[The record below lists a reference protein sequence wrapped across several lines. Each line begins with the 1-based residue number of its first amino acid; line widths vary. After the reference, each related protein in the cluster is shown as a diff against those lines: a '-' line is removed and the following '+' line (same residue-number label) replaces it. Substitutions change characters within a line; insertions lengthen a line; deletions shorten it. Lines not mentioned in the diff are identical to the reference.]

1 MPKMVETIVYYS
13 LQRVGSFGV
22 VPSPI
27 NRRWEKE
34 AAERE
39 ARQTVAITMG
49 DLQIVV
55 FVCCDDITDPEIYEQ
70 INFLK
75 RAAIG
80 FVPGFHNQTI
90 PKIQPVRGLFSVSRK
105 NTTRTRTMLHEL
117 TGASLR
123 KSAGKST
130 VRRIP
135 ALDAKQRAI
144 EPFLRRLAAAPQR
157 VKNAFAKPTKIGL

>member
-1 MPKMVETIVYYS
+1 MVETIVYYS

-39 ARQTVAITMG
+39 ARQTVAVTIG

-55 FVCCDDITDPEIYEQ
+55 LVCGDDITDPEIYEQ

-75 RAAIG
+75 RAAMG
-80 FVPGFHNQTI
+80 FVPGFQKSDYSEN
-90 PKIQPVRGLFSVSRK
+90 PA
-105 NTTRTRTMLHEL
+105 
-117 TGASLR
+117 GA
-123 KSAGKST
+123 GF
-130 VRRIP
+130 I
-135 ALDAKQRAI
+135 LD
-144 EPFLRRLAAAPQR
+144 EPEEYDQAEDDAS
-157 VKNAFAKPTKIGL
+157 

>member
-1 MPKMVETIVYYS
+1 MVETIVYYS

-34 AAERE
+34 AAERT
-39 ARQTVAITMG
+39 AKQTVAITVG

-55 FVCCDDITDPEIYEQ
+55 LVCGDDITDPEIYEQ

-80 FVPGFHNQTI
+80 FVPGFQKSDYSENPAGEGFVFDEPEEDYQD
-90 PKIQPVRGLFSVSRK
+90 KDD
-105 NTTRTRTMLHEL
+105 
-117 TGASLR
+117 AS
-123 KSAGKST
+123 
-130 VRRIP
+130 
-135 ALDAKQRAI
+135 
-144 EPFLRRLAAAPQR
+144 
-157 VKNAFAKPTKIGL
+157 

>member
-1 MPKMVETIVYYS
+1 MIETIVYYS

-39 ARQTVAITMG
+39 ARQTVKVTMG

-55 FVCCDDITDPEIYEQ
+55 FVCGEDVTDPEIYEQ
-70 INFLK
+70 ITFLK

-80 FVPGFHNQTI
+80 LVPGFAQSEYVETPAGEGFVNDV
-90 PKIQPVRGLFSVSRK
+90 PEADWVDSSEADDEFGL
-105 NTTRTRTMLHEL
+105 
-117 TGASLR
+117 
-123 KSAGKST
+123 
-130 VRRIP
+130 
-135 ALDAKQRAI
+135 
-144 EPFLRRLAAAPQR
+144 
-157 VKNAFAKPTKIGL
+157 

>member
-1 MPKMVETIVYYS
+1 MVETIVYYS

-34 AAERE
+34 AAEKE
-39 ARQTVAITMG
+39 ASQTVAVTMG

-55 FVCCDDITDPEIYEQ
+55 LVCGDDITDPEIYEQ

-80 FVPGFHNQTI
+80 FVPGFHKSDYSENPAGEGFVFDEPEEDYQD
-90 PKIQPVRGLFSVSRK
+90 
-105 NTTRTRTMLHEL
+105 EDD
-117 TGASLR
+117 AS
-123 KSAGKST
+123 
-130 VRRIP
+130 
-135 ALDAKQRAI
+135 
-144 EPFLRRLAAAPQR
+144 
-157 VKNAFAKPTKIGL
+157 